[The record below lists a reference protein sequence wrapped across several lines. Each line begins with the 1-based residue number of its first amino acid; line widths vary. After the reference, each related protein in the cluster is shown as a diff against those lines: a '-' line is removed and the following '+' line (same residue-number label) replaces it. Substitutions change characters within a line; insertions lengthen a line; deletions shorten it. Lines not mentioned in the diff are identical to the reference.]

1 MTTFVKN
8 MCTPARTRYCLHKNK
23 KKVCF
28 ENLSNLVHYWGP
40 KVDVYDPK
48 ELSEY
53 SRLCLQLYDDQNY
66 HE

>member
-1 MTTFVKN
+1 MTSFVKKVY
-8 MCTPARTRYCLHKNK
+8 TPARTRYCLHRKK

-28 ENLSNLVHYWGP
+28 EDLNKLVHYWGP
-40 KVDVYDPK
+40 KVNMYDPK

-53 SRLCLQLYDDQNY
+53 SRLCFKMYNDQNQ